1 MDRPSSLEPGRMAHS
16 APTGTITHLC
26 LVAQL
31 LVVVEE
37 RMVIKT
43 LKPTKEDSQAG
54 HCPLSLFPLKT
65 SLMNDLIRTY
75 LA

>member
-1 MDRPSSLEPGRMAHS
+1 MAHS
-16 APTGTITHLC
+16 APTGTIAHLC

-31 LVVVEE
+31 LVVEE

-65 SLMNDLIRTY
+65 SLMMNDLARTY
-75 LA
+75 LV